1 MGNASESLEEFYR
14 RKFDWIP
21 ENIRNEIGHF
31 NLFRV
36 EPVVTGQ
43 SKPVPYTR
51 RDYYKIMI
59 TEGESRVLYADQV
72 VQVKGF
78 SLTFSNPQIPYKFD
92 NLEGIKGGVYCIFN
106 KEFFSQF
113 GSINQYPVFQPGSSH
128 IFELTKEQA
137 RQVFE
142 IYEKMFREIS
152 SDYIYRYDV
161 LRNLVFEL
169 IHFAMRTEPSA
180 QFKKGQID
188 ANQRIAMMFMELLE
202 RQFPIDETHRKVQIR
217 TASDFACQ
225 LAVHVNHLNRAVK
238 TITHKT
244 TTQIIAERVLQ
255 ESKTV
260 LRQNNWSVSEVSEAL
275 GFSEVTHFNN
285 FFRKHTEMSPSK
297 FRACSV

>member
-1 MGNASESLEEFYR
+1 MENISESLEEFYR

-21 ENIRNEIGHF
+21 ENLRNEIGHF

-36 EPVVTGQ
+36 EPVSGGQ
-43 SKPVPYTR
+43 GKPGPYTK

-59 TEGESRVLYADQV
+59 TEGESTVLYADQV

-78 SLTFSNPQIPYKFD
+78 SLTFSNPQIPYKFH
-92 NLEGIKGGVYCIFN
+92 NLEGLKGGVYCIFN
-106 KEFFSQF
+106 REFFSHY
-113 GSINQYPVFQPGSSH
+113 GNINQYPVFQPGSSH
-128 IFELTKEQA
+128 IFELTNEQA
-137 RQVFE
+137 TQVFG
-142 IYEKMFREIS
+142 IYDKMLNEIS
-152 SDYIYRYDV
+152 SDYIYKYDV

-169 IHFAMRTEPSA
+169 IHFAMKTEPSA
-180 QFKKGQID
+180 QFKKGLID

-202 RQFPIDETHRKVQIR
+202 RQFPIDETHRKIQIR
-217 TASDFACQ
+217 TASDFASQ

-238 TITHKT
+238 TITRKT

-260 LRQNNWSVSEVSEAL
+260 LRQNGWSVSEVSEAL

-285 FFRKHTEMSPSK
+285 FFKKHTEMSPSK
-297 FRACSV
+297 FRTAAV